1 MAIEQDGKGR
11 SDGKA
16 IRFEAAAA
24 ASPSPTYENLF
35 LLPSPEAEEGTA
47 ATAAAAARVSK
58 DATMAKLGGSLG
70 IENSEEFLL
79 DIMRSA
85 VFFQK
90 YLSTCGKFEHY
101 SITSKKFYTMK

>member
-70 IENSEEFLL
+70 IENSEVLL
-79 DIMRSA
+79 SQLQLGCGPLQELRVEESTQIA
-85 VFFQK
+85 IFQRVV
-90 YLSTCGKFEHY
+90 CC
-101 SITSKKFYTMK
+101 

>member
-47 ATAAAAARVSK
+47 ATAAARVSK
-58 DATMAKLGGSLG
+58 DATMAKLGGP
-70 IENSEEFLL
+70 
-79 DIMRSA
+79 
-85 VFFQK
+85 
-90 YLSTCGKFEHY
+90 
-101 SITSKKFYTMK
+101 